1 MSSASPKR
9 ESNKKGRTPTK
20 KKNGPIIA
28 AAPDLNISKA
38 DDSEHLRDGS
48 GSDVM
53 DDNADAQSET
63 SSNKNSSTKET
74 TAQRKA
80 RVKKAAAAK
89 AAAEMIP
96 GPLADPELTDIRLE
110 TVLDELFTGAKQ
122 GEATAHYL
130 VTLMMEMITGLTQS
144 DKPVLIREHFIS
156 TFIHR
161 QDVDT
166 IQPEEYQEFPEPSI
180 D

>member
-9 ESNKKGRTPTK
+9 ESKKGRTTPK
-20 KKNGPIIA
+20 KKNGSII
-28 AAPDLNISKA
+28 AAPDLNISNA
-38 DDSEHLRDGS
+38 EDPEHLHDES
-48 GSDVM
+48 GSDAM
-53 DDNADAQSET
+53 DEHADAQSET

-89 AAAEMIP
+89 AAAESIP

-110 TVLDELFTGAKQ
+110 IVLDELFTGAKQ